1 MNQHRPV
8 RVIKRD
14 RKGLTESPSE
24 ASGGGRAE
32 PSERELKTVVSGW
45 VREHRQ
51 RSEEFRRTFARVL
64 AEAGFPPPSRAASR
78 A

>member
-1 MNQHRPV
+1 MLKNRPI
-8 RVIKRD
+8 RVIKREQ
-14 RKGLTESPSE
+14 RAQGE
-24 ASGGGRAE
+24 APAQAAGEGCAE

-51 RSEEFRRTFARVL
+51 RSDEFRRAFAQMLR
-64 AEAGFPPPSRAASR
+64 EAGMSPPSSAASR